1 MDDDRPS
8 ADRYARPVSSLLHVT
23 TTAAWNAAQG
33 SGVYPIPEGPF
44 IHLCEE
50 DQLAGVVE
58 RFYPG
63 PHGDLIVLTVDPE
76 DLKIV
81 LEAADDGAGVFP
93 HLYGDLPVDSVTDV
107 RPLGVA
113 LAQTDD

>member
-1 MDDDRPS
+1 M
-8 ADRYARPVSSLLHVT
+8 HVT
-23 TTAAWNAAQG
+23 RTAAWNDAQG
-33 SGVYPIPEGPF
+33 SGLYPIPEGDF

-58 RFYPG
+58 RFYPE

-81 LEAADDGAGVFP
+81 LEAAADGTGVFP
-93 HLYGDLPVDSVTDV
+93 HLYGDLPVDNVTDV
-107 RPLGVA
+107 RPLAVA
-113 LAQTDD
+113 LAQVADG